1 MRRRTRGN
9 EWRWLELIAR
19 VEELIARVEEGT
31 GGSHRP
37 FIGARGHRRGV
48 AAGSNGGINGFNAIE
63 DGGEVKRGLRGG
75 GNDGGASNGSGGIR
89 G

>member
-1 MRRRTRGN
+1 
-9 EWRWLELIAR
+9 
-19 VEELIARVEEGT
+19 
-31 GGSHRP
+31 
-37 FIGARGHRRGV
+37 V
-48 AAGSNGGINGFNAIE
+48 AAGSNGGVNGFNAIE